1 MKNTV
6 VQGLAEVPG
15 SFLPSCPHVSTHEAP
30 CRRKGKIKDRE
41 LSFLSERGSINGHR
55 TAALL
60 GHVESRPKGARL
72 VQKWRET
79 YIETWLWVGVSCF
92 FFFFHRPAFLSANV
106 YVVHRWDCDAGLLS
120 NVLLIKGKLGGFCV
134 FFTTIGTSIRIF
146 EYILIRFINCWLF
159 NVLVCLSYI
168 G

>member
-92 FFFFHRPAFLSANV
+92 FFFSPPCLFIGKCIRCASLGLRCRAFVQCALNQRKAWRILCFFYDDWYKYSNIWV
-106 YVVHRWDCDAGLLS
+106 Y
-120 NVLLIKGKLGGFCV
+120 
-134 FFTTIGTSIRIF
+134 
-146 EYILIRFINCWLF
+146 INKI
-159 NVLVCLSYI
+159 Y
-168 G
+168 